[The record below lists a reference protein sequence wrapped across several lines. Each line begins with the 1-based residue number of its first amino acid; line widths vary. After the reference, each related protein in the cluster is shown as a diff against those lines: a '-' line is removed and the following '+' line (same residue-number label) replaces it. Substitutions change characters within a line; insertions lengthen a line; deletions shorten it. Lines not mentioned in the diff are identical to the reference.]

1 MTWKQHMHEI
11 SARIHHNA
19 LAAFVILK
27 KSVHRNMSQNSNEMC
42 CVLDLNMRLK
52 LSVCHG
58 HIW

>member
-1 MTWKQHMHEI
+1 MHEI